1 MKKMIVALLFI
12 LCGCSSGSTVAH
24 MADSIKDELSLIAE
38 EFYSLPPE
46 CGDKTKLGQRIELT
60 IERVDILE
68 ESYMEITDTLVQET
82 RRLELYVFIL
92 SAVLLALGVLL
103 ARRLLSRVFQ

>member
-12 LCGCSSGSTVAH
+12 LCGCSSGSTVSH

-38 EFYSLPPE
+38 EVYALPPE

-60 IERVDILE
+60 IERVNILE
-68 ESYMEITDTLVQET
+68 DSYIEVTDTLVKET

-92 SAVLLALGVLL
+92 SAVLIALGVLL